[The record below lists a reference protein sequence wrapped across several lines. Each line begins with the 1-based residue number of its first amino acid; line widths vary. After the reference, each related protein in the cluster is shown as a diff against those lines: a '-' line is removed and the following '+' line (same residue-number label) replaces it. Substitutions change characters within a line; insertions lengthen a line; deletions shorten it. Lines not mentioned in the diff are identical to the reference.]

1 MNYRPFGQTGLDVS
15 PIGFGCWEL
24 GGSYGHFDDTEVIQ
38 AIHKAMDLGINCF
51 DTAQGYGFGNSEK
64 LLAKGLGDRRKD
76 IILVTK
82 WGIGYNDTISEKG
95 RDSRAARCKLSIET
109 SLKHLD
115 TDYIDV
121 YLIHWPDRRIP
132 FDEPM
137 RAMEDLVQEGK
148 VRFCGVSNFK
158 SDEIEACMGERR
170 VDVGQYGYHMFD
182 RRTEVDILPT
192 HKKHGIG
199 FMGYGS
205 LAHGLLT
212 GAFDENTTFGDN
224 DWRRGGGAFNMKL
237 FTEENFPRNLKVVA
251 DLKGIADDMG
261 TKMANLALAWVL
273 ANPVLSVAL
282 VGARTPA
289 EVEDNMAALEVDLD
303 TEALQAIESVFDRH
317 GVDTKPDIWVE

>member
-1 MNYRPFGQTGLDVS
+1 MLYRPFGQTGLDVS
-15 PIGFGCWEL
+15 AIGFGCWEL
-24 GGSYGHFDDTEVIQ
+24 GGHYGDFDDTEVIG
-38 AIHKAMDLGINCF
+38 AIHKALDLGINCF
-51 DTAQGYGFGNSEK
+51 DTAQGYGFGKSEQ

-82 WGIGYNDTISEKG
+82 WGIGYNDAITEKG

-121 YLIHWPDRRIP
+121 YLVHWPDRRIP

-158 SDEIEACMGERR
+158 SDEIEQCMTARR

-182 RRTEVDILPT
+182 RRTEVDILPR

-237 FTEENFPRNLKVVA
+237 FTEENFPRNLKVVS
-251 DLKGIADDMG
+251 DLKGIAEDLG

-289 EVEDNMAALEVDLD
+289 EVEDNMAALDVDLD
-303 TEALQAIESVFDRH
+303 SEALQAIDAVFERH
-317 GVDTKPDIWVE
+317 GVDTKPDVWVE